1 MNLRLFPCIAAIALA
16 SPFAVNA
23 DAAGTTPAAESRPD
37 GSPESTRDLVVTY
50 PAGFFDQ
57 YHPDTAEDMVQRVP
71 GFQID
76 DGADKRGFGG
86 AAGNVL
92 INDRRPSA
100 KQDTPSAILGRIPA
114 ANVARIELIRG
125 QVRDIDLQGHSVVVN
140 VLLREDPPAAVR
152 WEALLRHSSTGPW
165 KPGVS
170 ISLADRW
177 RGIDYNT
184 GFSLAREANGEEGP
198 EHVVAGDGSLLESRS
213 DDFWETGY
221 LFKANLNA
229 ARWLGKTF
237 YQLNSHLQLKF
248 NDERLNSRRA
258 PQDGITPA
266 HDEIFRNASHD
277 PRYELGVDAER
288 LLQPDLLGKAILLF
302 SRNPYHII
310 SSRRVLDPAGDQA
323 SQRRAD
329 KEEIATEGIARLEFD
344 WAGWDGHAV
353 QFNAE
358 GAYNALDGSLLQT
371 EDTGTGPVVIDVPG
385 GNTRVEELRGDVLL
399 QDNWSLGEVELEYGL
414 GAETS
419 TISQSGDA
427 SLERHFFF
435 LKPRAV
441 LIYSTGRQSQTRLR
455 VEREVAQLDFGDF
468 ISATVFQ
475 DEDLALGN
483 PNLRP
488 DTTWVAELSQE
499 QRFGPLGV
507 IRLTLFH
514 HWISDVVDLLPL
526 TPEFEAPGNIGD
538 ARRWGAELEGTLPLA
553 ALGLAGGRLDIKARW
568 QDSTVTDPVTGRA
581 RVLSAKGGFNGP
593 PVVRF
598 NRENEYAVQVSFRQ
612 DFRAARW
619 AWGWNAG
626 REAERPLYKVNE
638 LDVYDQELL
647 IDAFV
652 ETTRWFGLKIRL
664 EGTNLLNYDETRE
677 RTLYTGERVLS
688 AVESRELR
696 SRKPG
701 RRVQITFSGSF

>member
-1 MNLRLFPCIAAIALA
+1 MLALLL
-16 SPFAVNA
+16 PAVPA
-23 DAAGTTPAAESRPD
+23 AAGETAAARAADPAPAEAPAIS
-37 GSPESTRDLVVTY
+37 RDLVVTY
-50 PAGFFDQ
+50 PAGFFAR
-57 YHPDTAEDMVQRVP
+57 YHPDTARDMVQRVP

-76 DGADKRGFGG
+76 NGDDKRGFGG

-100 KQDTPSAILGRIPA
+100 KQDTPSSLLGRIPA

-140 VLLREDPPAAVR
+140 VLLREQAPAAIR
-152 WEALLRHSSTGPW
+152 WEALLRHSNTGPW

-177 RGIDYNT
+177 QGVDYNT
-184 GFSLAREANGEEGP
+184 GFSLSREANGEVGP
-198 EHVVAGDGSLLESRS
+198 ENVVAGDGTLLEARS

-221 LFKANLNA
+221 LFKANLNGA
-229 ARWLGKTF
+229 AWLGKTF
-237 YQLNSHLQLKF
+237 FQLNSHLQLKY
-248 NDERLNSRRA
+248 NDELLTSRRA
-258 PQDGITPA
+258 PQDGSTPA
-266 HDEIFRNASHD
+266 HREIFRNAFHD

-288 LLQPDLLGKAILLF
+288 LLQRDLLGKAILLF
-302 SRNPYHII
+302 NRNPFHNV
-310 SSRRVLDPAGDQA
+310 STRRVLDGTGVQA
-323 SQRRAD
+323 SYRRAD
-329 KEEIATEGIARLEFD
+329 KEETATEGIARLEFD

-353 QFNAE
+353 QLNVE

-399 QDNWSLGEVELEYGL
+399 QDNWSLGNFELEYGL

-441 LIYSTGRQSQTRLR
+441 LIYSASRQSQTRLR

-468 ISATVFQ
+468 ISATVLQ
-475 DEDLALGN
+475 DNDLALGN

-488 DTTWVAELSQE
+488 DTTWVTELSQE
-499 QRFGPLGV
+499 QRFGRLGV
-507 IRLTLFH
+507 ARLTLFH

-538 ARRWGAELEGTLPLA
+538 ARRWGVELDATLPLEY
-553 ALGLAGGRLDIKARW
+553 LGLAGARLDIKARW
-568 QDSTVTDPVTGRA
+568 QDSTVTDPVTGRS
-581 RVLSAKGGFNGP
+581 RVLSARGGFGGP

-598 NRENEYAVQVSFRQ
+598 NRENEYAVQVDFRQ

-619 AWGWNAG
+619 AWGWSAG
-626 REAERPLYKVNE
+626 QEAGRPLYKVNE
-638 LDVYDQELL
+638 LDVYDQELI

-652 ETTRWFGLKIRL
+652 ETTRWLGLKIRL
-664 EGTNLLNYDETRE
+664 EGTNLLDYHETRS
-677 RTLYTGERVLS
+677 RTLFTGERGLS
-688 AVESRELR
+688 PVARRELR
-696 SRKPG
+696 SRRPG
-701 RRVQITFSGSF
+701 RRVQITLSGSF